1 MGKRTGEQNSLM
13 RWMTCRLAAMAF
25 RQVLGVKQTKYRDV
39 TAWLDDQI
47 KGMRLDG
54 AAGVDQM
61 DSICRRGNDVFRGYK
76 Y

>member
-1 MGKRTGEQNSLM
+1 M
-13 RWMTCRLAAMAF
+13 RSMACRLAAMAF

-47 KGMRLDG
+47 QGMRLES

-61 DSICRRGNDVFRGYK
+61 ESICRRGDDVFRGYK